1 VKGESGTD
9 PADVAFTGSANVPWL
24 AAAMF
29 VLLLVG
35 SLALRIGSRKATAE
49 DPER

>member
-1 VKGESGTD
+1 VKGESGTE
-9 PADVAFTGSANVPWL
+9 PGDVAFTGSTNIPWF

-35 SLALRIGSRKATAE
+35 SFALRIGSRKATAE

>member
-1 VKGESGTD
+1 VKGESGSD
-9 PADVAFTGSANVPWL
+9 AGDVAFTGSSNVPWF

-49 DPER
+49 DPGR